1 MHLFRGMS
9 FGLVCITAAS
19 CGKPPEPPSRRSEE
33 RPASAVAFS
42 RSDSLILVSA
52 KVALPPEGFRPADL
66 PDANSVGAELV
77 AKYCA
82 QCHALPTPSAHSATD
97 WPRVVR
103 RMWLRMDLLPE
114 VLGVQTPMVG
124 ERAQLLGYLTDYALV
139 VSGGALPPGK
149 GREAFAKVC
158 SRCHALPDPQVHS
171 AEDWVAVFQRMERNM
186 GRMKVPPPTAEESE
200 GILSYLQ
207 SLPRK

>member
-1 MHLFRGMS
+1 
-9 FGLVCITAAS
+9 
-19 CGKPPEPPSRRSEE
+19 
-33 RPASAVAFS
+33 
-42 RSDSLILVSA
+42 
-52 KVALPPEGFRPADL
+52 
-66 PDANSVGAELV
+66 
-77 AKYCA
+77 
-82 QCHALPTPSAHSATD
+82 
-97 WPRVVR
+97 
-103 RMWLRMDLLPE
+103 MWLRMDLLPE

-171 AEDWVAVFQRMERNM
+171 AEDWVTVFQRMERNM